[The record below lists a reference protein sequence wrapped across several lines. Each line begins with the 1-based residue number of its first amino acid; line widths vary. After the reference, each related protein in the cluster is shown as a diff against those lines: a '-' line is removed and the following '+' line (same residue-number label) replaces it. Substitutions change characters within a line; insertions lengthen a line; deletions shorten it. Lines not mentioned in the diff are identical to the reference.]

1 MPKEIEIV
9 IEKDGSFRIE
19 AQGFKGPA
27 CEKALQD
34 VMKGTG
40 AHVKTDRKTKEFY
53 EQEIHDERS
62 QQ

>member
-1 MPKEIEIV
+1 
-9 IEKDGSFRIE
+9 
-19 AQGFKGPA
+19 
-27 CEKALQD
+27 
-34 VMKGTG
+34 MKGTG